1 MRNTLT
7 PFVPDKSGL
16 MASFAHVKSCESEDG
31 RDNVEEFWQAA
42 VAGRSE
48 GLMIK
53 VWGLIIEATL
63 HQAEQ
68 SCCSFLIVGKSKK

>member
-31 RDNVEEFWQAA
+31 RDNIEEFWQAA

-53 VWGLIIEATL
+53 VWGLIVLPGRDRLNNHHA
-63 HQAEQ
+63 A
-68 SCCSFLIVGKSKK
+68 S